1 MFNLQI
7 RKHHFLTKNTNEMTL
22 FNQEMYDLIDD
33 VFRISN
39 IKLLTIAPFPDN
51 AAVLTTLQEIQP
63 KSKDIQEKLKT
74 DTCIMKRTQVF
85 SFQTLLNVFEKSTS
99 ITFLT
104 DLQNILAFLNGI
116 ETSTEESNGEEVSD
130 HGDSASDNDNNTPT

>member
-1 MFNLQI
+1 
-7 RKHHFLTKNTNEMTL
+7 MTL

-33 VFRISN
+33 VFRVSN

-63 KSKDIQEKLKT
+63 KSKAIQEQLKT
-74 DTCIMKRTQVF
+74 DACTMKRTQVF
-85 SFQTLLNVFEKSTS
+85 SFQTLLNSFEKSTS
-99 ITFLT
+99 VTFLT

-116 ETSTEESNGEEVSD
+116 ETHTEEPNGEEVSD
-130 HGDSASDNDNNTPT
+130 NGDPASDNDDNTPT